1 MKERKF
7 EWYSMKE
14 SFYAFFNPYYH
25 IIDKDINSTWSGWE
39 ERRIEN
45 HSRYNCCIVS
55 IRATYV
61 DYDRKVVQTNDFRP
75 WLGYKFVKYEVK
87 PNPYGIQAI
96 EYRKGEG
103 WFIIGDN
110 INLYRKRPDEF

>member
-7 EWYSMKE
+7 EWYSIRD
-14 SFYAFFNPYYH
+14 SFYAFFNPYYF
-25 IIDKDINSTWSGWE
+25 IIDRDINSKWTGWE

-45 HSRYNCCIVS
+45 HSRLNCCIVS
-55 IRATYV
+55 IRAVSV
-61 DYDRKVVQTNDFRP
+61 DYDRKVLLANSVSP
-75 WLGYKFVKYEVK
+75 WISYSLVKYEVK

-103 WFIIGDN
+103 WFMLGNN
-110 INLYRKRPDEF
+110 IDLFRKRPDEF